1 MLSSL
6 LALAAASLAPTP
18 YSVSAPMHAPAGA
31 PSWSDEFN
39 GTALDRSKWSFDTS
53 RNKIG
58 WYNDEKEYYSGNRAA
73 NLRLENGQLIIEA
86 RHDPQEIRKFKDWGG
101 QQYSSAKITTQ
112 GKFAFRYG
120 FAEIR
125 AKLPCARGTWPA
137 IWMMPDY
144 SIAWPKGGEIDIM
157 EQVGWD
163 PGVVHGTLHTVLF
176 NDNNNGRGA
185 PYSVPTSCS
194 DFHRYQMSWT
204 PQAITIGVDDHA
216 YMQVKNDQPG
226 GRNAWPFDK
235 PFYFILNDA
244 IGGGWGGV
252 KGIDDAAFPQDFD
265 VDYVRVWK
273 QAS

>member
-1 MLSSL
+1 MLAPL
-6 LALAAASLAPTP
+6 IALAAATLSANN
-18 YSVSAPMHAPAGA
+18 YSVSEPMHAPAGA
-31 PSWSDEFN
+31 PNWSDEFN
-39 GTALDRSKWSFDTS
+39 GTSLDRSKWSFDTS
-53 RNKIG
+53 RNKLG
-58 WYNDEKEYYSGNRAA
+58 WYNGEQQYYSTAHSNVRVQ
-73 NLRLENGQLIIEA
+73 NGDLIIEA
-86 RHDPQEIRKFKDWGG
+86 RHDPLEIRDADDWGG
-101 QQYSSAKITTQ
+101 QHYSSGKITTR

-120 FAEIR
+120 FVEVR
-125 AKLPCARGTWPA
+125 AKLPCAVGTWPA
-137 IWMMPDY
+137 IWMMPAY
-144 SIAWPKGGEIDIM
+144 SIEWPKGGEIDIM

-216 YMQVKNDQPG
+216 YMQVKNNQPG
-226 GRNAWPFDK
+226 GRDAWPYDK
-235 PFYFILNDA
+235 PFYLILNDA

>member
-1 MLSSL
+1 MFGVLI
-6 LALAAASLAPTP
+6 AAAAALSPSP
-18 YSVSAPMHAPAGA
+18 YSIDEPMHAPAAA

-58 WYNDEKEYYSGNRAA
+58 WYNDEKEYYSGDRAA
-73 NLRLENGQLIIEA
+73 NLRLENGSLIIEA
-86 RHDPQEIRKFKDWGG
+86 RHDPAEIRKFKDWGG

-125 AKLPCARGTWPA
+125 AKLPCGRGTWPA

-144 SIAWPKGGEIDIM
+144 SIEWPKGGEIDIM

-185 PYSVPTSCS
+185 SYLVPTSCS

-204 PQAITIGVDDHA
+204 PDSITIGVDDHA

-235 PFYFILNDA
+235 PFYFILNLA

-252 KGIDDAAFPQDFD
+252 KGIDDSAFPQDFD
-265 VDYVRVWK
+265 VDYVRVWNE
-273 QAS
+273 AR